1 MYIIQNFV
9 FPSIGIVA
17 PEEMYFRGNNEK
29 AYVSLNKKTLK
40 LVEHGR
46 AVFDTFFNSLSVK
59 PWKENC
65 QIDDL
70 GLALTGQGKIRIR
83 LGLHN
88 SDRDERWLYEKDI
101 ELSDQPCAIDL
112 PFWKSLREGML
123 YLDVRA
129 LTNAEIT
136 SGFFFTREK
145 PRNTVK
151 LGIVIT
157 HFNRKH
163 YVLPAIRRISEELL
177 SKPYYKKHIE
187 LIVVDNSQNIEDS
200 EKGSATL
207 LPSKNL
213 GGSGGFTRGLL
224 HLKDNDFTH
233 CLFMD
238 DDASCEIESICRTL
252 HILEYGKVD
261 KLAVAG
267 SMLREAEPFRLHE
280 KGARIEGTGVINLK
294 HGLDMRHI
302 HDLLAAESDEPVTY
316 GGWWHFAFR
325 IKDVEHLSFPFFVR
339 GDDMLFGLI
348 NPFKI
353 MTLNGVGGWA
363 DDFSVKESTINRYLS
378 LRAHLMCL
386 ILGTDTSKWKM
397 LRTTFGCVI
406 TANMSY
412 NYSGAQAFIE
422 AVRDVLKGPTFWEN
436 NVDMADVR
444 KHLSQIAPGE
454 KCEALQIPTDA
465 EYGPSLHES
474 KKRRF
479 VRILTLN
486 GFLLPTFLLKNKTVI
501 EPKSFHAVFRHVFRY
516 KRIVY
521 VTPEKTGY
529 IAEHNKKKFFKN
541 LSDWGQASFDFYFQ
555 FNKMKAEYKNSRT
568 YLTSEIFWRKI
579 FFPNKKLSE

>member
-1 MYIIQNFV
+1 MYKIQNFV
-9 FPSIGIVA
+9 FPSIGIVS
-17 PEEMYFRGNNEK
+17 PEEMYFRGDNKK
-29 AYVSLNKKTLK
+29 AYASLNKKSIEFIEYGIAT
-40 LVEHGR
+40 
-46 AVFDTFFNSLSVK
+46 FDTFFNSLSVK
-59 PWKENC
+59 PWKTNC

-70 GLALTGQGKIRIR
+70 GLALAGQGKVRIR
-83 LGLHN
+83 LGLYALDNQH
-88 SDRDERWLYEKDI
+88 RWLYEKDL
-101 ELSDQPCAIDL
+101 ELSAKPYEIDL
-112 PFWKSLREGML
+112 PFWKNLHEGML
-123 YLDVRA
+123 YLEVRA
-129 LTNAEIT
+129 LSKAEIT
-136 SGFFFTREK
+136 SGFFYTREK
-145 PRNTVK
+145 PKNNVK

-177 SKPYYKKHIE
+177 NDYYYKKHIK
-187 LIVVDNSQNIEDS
+187 LIIVDNSQNISDA
-200 EKGSATL
+200 EKGKSTL
-207 LPSKNL
+207 LSSKNL

-267 SMLREAEPFRLHE
+267 SMLREVEPFRLHE

-294 HGLDMRHI
+294 HGLDMRNV
-302 HDLLAAESDEPVTY
+302 HDLLVAETDESVTY

-325 IKDVEHLSFPFFVR
+325 IKDVEHFSFPFFVR

-348 NPFKI
+348 NSFKI

-363 DDFSVKESTINRYLS
+363 DDFGVKESTINRYLS

-397 LRTTFGCVI
+397 LRTTLGCVI

-422 AVRDVLKGPTFWEN
+422 SVRDVLKGPDFWED
-436 NVDMADVR
+436 NVDMAAVR
-444 KHLSQIAPGE
+444 KHLSCIAPGE
-454 KCEALQIPTDA
+454 KCEPVQIPAGA
-465 EYGPSLHES
+465 EVGPGLQES

-479 VRILTLN
+479 FRILTLN
-486 GFLLPTFLLKNKTVI
+486 GFLLPTFLIKNKTVI
-501 EPKSFHAVFRHVFRY
+501 ENKSFHAVFRRIFRY
-516 KRIVY
+516 KRVIY
-521 VTPEKTGY
+521 ITPEKLGY
-529 IAEHNKKKFFKN
+529 TAEYNKKKFFKN
-541 LSDWGQASFDFYFQ
+541 LCDFGQVSFNFYRN
-555 FNKMKAEYKNSRT
+555 FNKLKSDYKNSLNH
-568 YLTSEIFWRKI
+568 LTSENFWRKI
-579 FFPNKKLSE
+579 FFSNKN